1 MSKLIERRRNNAKDY
16 LEAQLKRGT
25 KPEKVNKKT
34 TNKMI
39 PLTEGDKTRIKK
51 DIEILSK
58 PRSKKTTA

>member
-34 TNKMI
+34 TSKMI

-58 PRSKKTTA
+58 PRGKKTAQ

>member
-1 MSKLIERRRNNAKDY
+1 MSKLVERRRNNAKEY
-16 LEAQLKRGT
+16 LEAQLLKGT

-39 PLTEGDKTRIKK
+39 PLTEGDKKRIKQ

-58 PRSKKTTA
+58 PKGKKTIA